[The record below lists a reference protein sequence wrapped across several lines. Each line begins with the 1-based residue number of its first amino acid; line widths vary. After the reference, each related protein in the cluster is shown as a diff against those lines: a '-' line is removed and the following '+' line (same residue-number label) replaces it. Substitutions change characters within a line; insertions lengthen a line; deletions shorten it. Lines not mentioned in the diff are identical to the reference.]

1 MPAPVNKLKQALAD
15 GKQTIGCWLVLGDS
29 YAAEIAASAGFDWC
43 VIDNEHA
50 PNDLRSTLAQL
61 QALSQTSNQTSN
73 QTPNQTPVSA
83 VVRPPIGETHI
94 LKQFLDI
101 GCQSFVVP
109 MVESAAQAAELVRAT
124 RYPPDGV
131 RGVGASTARAS
142 NFNAHAD
149 YLHTANDQICLFV
162 QVESRAGLAVLPD
175 ILAVDGVDGVF
186 IGPSD
191 LSADLGHLGNP
202 HAPPVVTAIDGAL
215 DAIAASG
222 KASGIFAVDPV
233 DAERYLARGVS
244 FVAVA
249 SDINSMTTAL
259 RQTASRFRQ

>member
-109 MVESAAQAAELVRAT
+109 MVESAAQAVELVRAT

-162 QVESRAGLAVLPD
+162 QVESRAGLAALPD

-202 HAPPVVTAIDGAL
+202 HAPAVVTAIDCAL

>member
-1 MPAPVNKLKQALAD
+1 MPAPVNNLKQALAE
-15 GKQTIGCWLVLGDS
+15 GRQTIGCWLVLGDS

-50 PNDLRSTLAQL
+50 PNDLRSTLVQL
-61 QALSQTSNQTSN
+61 QALSQTNNQR
-73 QTPNQTPVSA
+73 PVSA
-83 VVRPPIGETHI
+83 VVRPPIGDTHI

-109 MVESAAQAAELVRAT
+109 MVESEAQAAEIVRAT

-149 YLHTANDQICLFV
+149 YLHTANDQIFLLV
-162 QVESRAGLAVLPD
+162 QVESRAGLDALPG
-175 ILAVDGVDGVF
+175 ILRVDGVDGVF

-202 HAPPVVTAIDGAL
+202 HEPAVLTAIDGAL

-259 RQTASRFRQ
+259 RQTASQFRR